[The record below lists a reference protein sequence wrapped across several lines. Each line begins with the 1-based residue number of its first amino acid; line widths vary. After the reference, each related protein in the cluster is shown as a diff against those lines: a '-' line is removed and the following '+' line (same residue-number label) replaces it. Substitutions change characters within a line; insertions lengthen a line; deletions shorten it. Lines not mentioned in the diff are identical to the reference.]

1 MKRVLTAA
9 AVAVVS
15 ALASVA
21 VLRQSDIDAQTRA
34 VINERPMESKAV
46 VLPDGGPG
54 YVWPATLASDGGRT
68 LVLSEVAPCVRRPA
82 GALAN
87 ACRRRTE
94 DGGARDFGG
103 LNRFPVSE
111 AIGTGCQ
118 PVACSVVFG
127 EDSNNDAG
135 SP

>member
-21 VLRQSDIDAQTRA
+21 VLRQPDIDSQTRA

-54 YVWPATLASDGGRT
+54 YVWPAMLLDGGGT
-68 LVLSEVAPCVRRPA
+68 LVLSDVAPCVRRPS
-82 GALAN
+82 GVLVN
-87 ACRRRTE
+87 ACRRRV
-94 DGGARDFGG
+94 DGGSARDFGDM
-103 LNRFPVSE
+103 NRFPASE

-127 EDSNNDAG
+127 EDANNDAG